1 LHERLLGETMI
12 IKKLEKEVRER
23 MGKAVEAVRKELSGI
38 RMGKAT
44 PSLLDGIRIECYDST
59 MPLSQVANLSA
70 PEARLLVVQP
80 WDKTLLPD
88 IVKAIQ
94 KSELGLNPQSDNNV
108 IRIPI
113 PPLTEERRRDTVKLI
128 KKLAEEG
135 RIAIR
140 NIRRDANEEL
150 KRREKK
156 AEIGED
162 DSRKSQEEVQKIT
175 DEYIEKIEELIENK
189 EKEVMEV

>member
-1 LHERLLGETMI
+1 MMAKE
-12 IKKLEKEVRER
+12 LEKEVRER
-23 MGKAVEAVRKELSGI
+23 MGKAVEALHKELSGV

-44 PSLLDGIRIECYDST
+44 PSLLDGITVECYDST

-80 WDKTLLPD
+80 WDKTLLPE
-88 IVKAIQ
+88 IIKAIQ
-94 KSELGLNPQSDNNV
+94 KSDLGLNPQSDSNV

-113 PPLTEERRRDTVKLI
+113 PPLTEERRRDTVKLV
-128 KKLAEEG
+128 KRLAEEG
-135 RIAIR
+135 RVAIR

-156 AEIGED
+156 GEIGED
-162 DSRKSQEEVQKIT
+162 DSRKDQEEVQKVT
-175 DEYIEKIEELIENK
+175 DEYIEKIEELIESK

>member
-1 LHERLLGETMI
+1 
-12 IKKLEKEVRER
+12 
-23 MGKAVEAVRKELSGI
+23 
-38 RMGKAT
+38 MGKAT

-128 KKLAEEG
+128 KRLAEEG

-156 AEIGED
+156 GEIGED

-175 DEYIEKIEELIENK
+175 DEYIEKIEALIENK

>member
-1 LHERLLGETMI
+1 MIVKELERQ
-12 IKKLEKEVRER
+12 VRER
-23 MGKAVEAVRKELSGI
+23 MNKAVEATQRELSSI

-44 PSLLDGIRIECYDST
+44 PSLLEGVRVECYDST
-59 MPLSQVANLSA
+59 MPLSQVANVSA

-80 WDKTLLPD
+80 WDKTIMAD

-94 KSELGLNPQSDNNV
+94 KSNLGLNPQSDNNV

-113 PPLTEERRRDTVKLI
+113 PPLTEERRREIVKLI

-135 RIAIR
+135 RVAIR

-150 KRREKK
+150 KRKEKQG
-156 AEIGED
+156 EIGED
-162 DSRKSQEEVQKIT
+162 DSRKGQEEIQKIT
-175 DEYIEKIEELIENK
+175 DEYIEKIEELIRSK

>member
-1 LHERLLGETMI
+1 MI
-12 IKKLEKEVRER
+12 AKELEKEVRER
-23 MGKAVEAVRKELSGI
+23 MGKAVEATRKELSGI

-44 PSLLDGIRIECYDST
+44 PSLLDGIRVECYDST

-94 KSELGLNPQSDNNV
+94 KSDLGLNPQSDSNV

-128 KKLAEEG
+128 KRLAEEG

-175 DEYIEKIEELIENK
+175 DEYIEKIEALVENK

>member
-1 LHERLLGETMI
+1 MIVKELER
-12 IKKLEKEVRER
+12 EVRER
-23 MGKAVEAVRKELSGI
+23 MGKAVEATRKELSSI

-44 PSLLDGIRIECYDST
+44 PSLLDGIRVECYDST

-94 KSELGLNPQSDNNV
+94 RSDLGLNPQSDNNV

-113 PPLTEERRRDTVKLI
+113 PPLTEERRIDTVKLI
-128 KKLAEEG
+128 RKLAEEG
-135 RIAIR
+135 RIGVR
-140 NIRRDANEEL
+140 NIRRDA
-150 KRREKK
+150 K
-156 AEIGED
+156 
-162 DSRKSQEEVQKIT
+162 
-175 DEYIEKIEELIENK
+175 
-189 EKEVMEV
+189 

>member
-1 LHERLLGETMI
+1 VIVKELERQ
-12 IKKLEKEVRER
+12 VRER
-23 MGKAVEAVRKELSGI
+23 MSKAVEATQRDLSSI

-44 PSLLDGIRIECYDST
+44 PSLLEGVRVECYDST
-59 MPLSQVANLSA
+59 MPLSQVANVSA
-70 PEARLLVVQP
+70 PETRLLVVQP
-80 WDKTLLPD
+80 WDKTIMAD

-94 KSELGLNPQSDNNV
+94 KSNLGLNPQSDNNV

-113 PPLTEERRRDTVKLI
+113 PPLTEERRREIVKLI

-135 RIAIR
+135 RVAIR

-150 KRREKK
+150 KRKEKQG
-156 AEIGED
+156 EIGED
-162 DSRKSQEEVQKIT
+162 DSRKGQEEVQKIT
-175 DEYIEKIEELIENK
+175 DEYIEKIEELSKSK